1 MTEIIVLSYA
11 AAIGFVSAG
20 IAGSFYQWVTSEAP
34 QFRVTYETFLAGI
47 ASILFCCFAAPFII
61 MRNAIRGRRLEK
73 RPLGWLAASAAIAV
87 TWSLCTGIIL
97 LEIIVA
103 LRVA

>member
-1 MTEIIVLSYA
+1 MTQIFVLSYA
-11 AAIGFVSAG
+11 TAVGFVSAG

-34 QFRVTYETFLAGI
+34 QFRVTYQTFIAGM

-61 MRNAIRGRRLEK
+61 MRNAVRGRRLER
-73 RPLGWLAASAAIAV
+73 RPLGWLAASTAIAA

-97 LEIIVA
+97 LQILLA